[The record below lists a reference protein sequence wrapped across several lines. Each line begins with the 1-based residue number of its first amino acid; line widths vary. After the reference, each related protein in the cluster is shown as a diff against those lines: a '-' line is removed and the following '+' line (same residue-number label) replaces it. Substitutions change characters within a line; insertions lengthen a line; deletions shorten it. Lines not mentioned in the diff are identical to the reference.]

1 MSGHSSRER
10 VSFPGAS
17 GNTLVGRL
25 HLPAAAPVAYA
36 VFAHCFTCGKDV
48 HASVRISAA
57 LAAQGIATLRFDF
70 TGLGESAG
78 DFADTTF
85 SGNVKDLVAACDWLR
100 AEREAP
106 RLLVGHSLGG
116 AAVIAAAPS
125 VPEVRAVATI
135 AAPADPA
142 HVRALLLPAVAEV
155 EARGEAEVSIAGRAF
170 RIKKELLDDLARHE
184 SGAAIA
190 ALGCALMVLHSP
202 SDTLVDVDQA
212 RRIFQ
217 AARHPKSFVSLD
229 GADHLLSRAED
240 ARWAGG
246 LIAAWAGRYVGA
258 PEVAP
263 LPDEAVGTQ
272 GGEVI
277 VRAGPTGLAQEV
289 LAGKHRLIADEPEEL
304 GGTDT
309 GPTPYGLLL
318 ASLGACTS
326 MTLRMYADRK
336 GWPLEGVTVRLRHD
350 KVHAKDCADCEAKD
364 GHIDEIQRVV
374 RVEGP
379 LDEEQRERLLEI
391 ANKCPVHRT
400 LESEIKVRTRLD
412 DAPA

>member
-1 MSGHSSRER
+1 VSARER
-10 VSFPGAS
+10 VSFPGAA
-17 GNTLVGRL
+17 GNTLSGRL
-25 HLPAAAPVAYA
+25 HLPPGEPAAYA

-48 HASVRISAA
+48 HAAVRISAA
-57 LAAQGIATLRFDF
+57 LAERGIATLRFDF
-70 TGLGESAG
+70 TGLGESEG

-100 AEREAP
+100 KERQAP

-116 AAVIAAAPS
+116 AAVIAAAPG

-135 AAPADPA
+135 GAPADPA
-142 HVRALLLPAVAEV
+142 HVRALLRPAVPEL
-155 EARGEAEVSIAGRAF
+155 EARGEAEVSIAGRPF
-170 RIKKELLDDLARHE
+170 RIKKELLDDLARQE
-184 SGAAIA
+184 SGAALA
-190 ALGCALMVLHSP
+190 ALGRALLILHSP
-202 SDTLVDVDQA
+202 GDTVVDVEQA
-212 RRIFQ
+212 RRLFG

-229 GADHLLSRAED
+229 GADHLLSNRED

-246 LIAAWAGRYVGA
+246 LIAAWAARYVGA
-258 PEVAP
+258 PAEPA
-263 LPDEAVGTQ
+263 LPDEAAD

-277 VRAGPTGLAQEV
+277 VRGGPTGFAQEV
-289 LAGKHRLIADEPEEL
+289 LAGRHRLAADEPEAL

-336 GWPLEGVTVRLRHD
+336 GWPLEAVTVRLRHD
-350 KVHAKDCADCEAKD
+350 KVHAKDCADCELKE

-374 RVEGP
+374 RVDGP
-379 LDEEQRERLLEI
+379 LDDEQRRRLLEI

-400 LESEIKVRTRLD
+400 LEGEIKVRTRLD
-412 DAPA
+412 GE

>member
-1 MSGHSSRER
+1 MSAPSPRER
-10 VSFPGAS
+10 VTFPGADGS
-17 GNTLVGRL
+17 ALVGRL
-25 HLPAAAPVAYA
+25 HLPAGEPVAYA

-48 HASVRISAA
+48 HAAVRISAA

-70 TGLGESAG
+70 TGLGESEG
-78 DFADTTF
+78 DFAGTTF

-116 AAVIAAAPS
+116 AAVIAAAPG

-135 AAPADPA
+135 AAPADPG

-155 EARGEAEVSIAGRAF
+155 EARGEAEVSIAGRPF
-170 RIKKELLDDLARHE
+170 RIKKDFLDDLARQE
-184 SGAAIA
+184 SGAAIG
-190 ALGCALMVLHSP
+190 ALGRALMVLHSP
-202 SDTLVDVDQA
+202 ADTLVDIDQA

-229 GADHLLSRAED
+229 GADHLLSSRDD

-246 LIAAWAGRYVGA
+246 LIAAWAARYVGA
-258 PEVAP
+258 PAEP
-263 LPDEAVGTQ
+263 SLPDEAGEPQ

-277 VRAGPTGLAQEV
+277 VRGGPTGLAQEV
-289 LAGKHRLIADEPEEL
+289 LAGKHRLAADEPEAL

-309 GPTPYGLLL
+309 GPTPYALLL

-326 MTLRMYADRK
+326 MTLRMYAERK
-336 GWPLEGVTVRLRHD
+336 GWPLEGISVRLRHD
-350 KVHAKDCADCEAKD
+350 RVHAKDCADCEAD
-364 GHIDEIQRVV
+364 GGFVDEVQRVV
-374 RVEGP
+374 SVTGP
-379 LDEEQRERLLEI
+379 LDAEQRRRLLEI

-400 LESEIKVRTRLD
+400 LEGEIKVLTRLD
-412 DAPA
+412 DALA